1 MSLAIRPLKRAARQ
15 HAGRRIAIRS
25 VLYVIAFGGA
35 MVFALPLF
43 WTLVWSSWDTAGI
56 FSYPPKF
63 LPGHVF
69 ADNLTGL
76 GNSIGAVRVTVNSLA
91 VAILSTA
98 GALFFSSLAGFA
110 FAKYRFRGRTVLFYL
125 MLTTLAFP
133 GQITYVPLFI
143 LMSHLNWINTY
154 QALIVP
160 FLVPALGVFLMRQSI
175 EAGVPDEM
183 LESARIDGASE
194 LRLFVQIVLP
204 TLLPSLAALAI
215 LLFSSRWNDLFWPLV
230 MARTNDMYTLPVAL
244 ATLIGQQS
252 QPYGQ
257 LMVGSAISTIPP
269 LVLFLSLQRYF
280 IKGITLGAIK

>member
-1 MSLAIRPLKRAARQ
+1 LLGTNLSGLQ
-15 HAGRRIAIRS
+15 DN
-25 VLYVIAFGGA
+25 VGA
-35 MVFALPLF
+35 LRVTF
-43 WTLVWSSWDTAGI
+43 
-56 FSYPPKF
+56 
-63 LPGHVF
+63 
-69 ADNLTGL
+69 
-76 GNSIGAVRVTVNSLA
+76 NSIVVAGLA
-91 VAILSTA
+91 TA
-98 GALFFSSLAGFA
+98 GALFFTSLAGFA

-143 LMSHLNWINTY
+143 IMSHLNWINTY

-175 EAGVPDEM
+175 EAGVPDEL
-183 LESARIDGASE
+183 LESARIDGAGE

-244 ATLIGQQS
+244 ATLIGQMN

-257 LMVGSAISTIPP
+257 LMAGSAIAIIPP
-269 LVLFLSLQRYF
+269 LVLFVSLQRYF
-280 IKGITLGAIK
+280 IQGITLGALK

>member
-1 MSLAIRPLKRAARQ
+1 VSSIVQPPRSRARHIAWQRWGIRT
-15 HAGRRIAIRS
+15 
-25 VLYVIAFGGA
+25 VLYLVAFSGAIA
-35 MVFALPLF
+35 FALPLY
-43 WTLVWSSWDTAGI
+43 WTLIWGTWDNAGI
-56 FSYPPKF
+56 FSFPPKF
-63 LPGHVF
+63 VPGTF
-69 ADNLTGL
+69 LGANLSGL
-76 GNSIGAVRVTVNSLA
+76 QDSVGVLRVAFNSLVVA
-91 VAILSTA
+91 VLSTA

-110 FAKYRFRGRTVLFYL
+110 FAKYRFRGRTILFYL

-143 LMSHLNWINTY
+143 IMANLNWLNTY

-183 LESARIDGASE
+183 LESGRMDGASE
-194 LRLFVQIVLP
+194 LRIFVQIVWP

-230 MARTNDMYTLPVAL
+230 VARTNDMYTLPVAL
-244 ATLIGQQS
+244 TTLIGQLY

-257 LMVGSAISTIPP
+257 LMIGSAITTIPP
-269 LVLFLSLQRYF
+269 LLLFMALQRYF
-280 IKGITLGAIK
+280 IQGITLGAIK

>member
-1 MSLAIRPLKRAARQ
+1 VSSTVQPPRSRA
-15 HAGRRIAIRS
+15 RRIAWPRWGIRT
-25 VLYVIAFGGA
+25 VLYLVAFGGA
-35 MVFALPLF
+35 IAFALPLY
-43 WTLVWSSWDTAGI
+43 WTLIWGTWDNAGI

-63 LPGHVF
+63 APGTLLGT
-69 ADNLTGL
+69 NLSGL
-76 GNSIGAVRVTVNSLA
+76 QASVGVLRVTFNSVV
-91 VAILSTA
+91 VAALSTA

-110 FAKYRFRGRTVLFYL
+110 FAKYHFRGRTILFYL

-143 LMSHLNWINTY
+143 IMSNLNWLNTY

-183 LESARIDGASE
+183 LESARMDGASE
-194 LRLFVQIVLP
+194 LRIFVQIVWP

-215 LLFSSRWNDLFWPLV
+215 LLFASRWNDLFWPLV
-230 MARTNDMYTLPVAL
+230 VARTNDMYTLPVAL
-244 ATLIGQQS
+244 TTLIGQMY

-257 LMVGSAISTIPP
+257 LMVGSAIATIPP

-280 IKGITLGAIK
+280 IQGITLGAIK

>member
-1 MSLAIRPLKRAARQ
+1 VSSTVQPSHSRA
-15 HAGRRIAIRS
+15 RRIAWQRWGTRA
-25 VLYVIAFGGA
+25 VLYLVAFGGA
-35 MVFALPLF
+35 IAFALPLY
-43 WTLVWSSWDTAGI
+43 WTLIWGTWDNAGI
-56 FSYPPKF
+56 FSFPPKF
-63 LPGHVF
+63 GPGTF
-69 ADNLTGL
+69 LGTNLSGL
-76 GNSIGAVRVTVNSLA
+76 QASVGVVRVAFNSIVVAV
-91 VAILSTA
+91 LSTA

-110 FAKYRFRGRTVLFYL
+110 FAKYRFRGRTILFYL

-143 LMSHLNWINTY
+143 IMANLNWLNTY

-183 LESARIDGASE
+183 LESGRMDGASE
-194 LRLFVQIVLP
+194 LRIFVQIVWP

-230 MARTNDMYTLPVAL
+230 VARTNDMYTLPVAL
-244 ATLIGQQS
+244 TTLIGQLY

-257 LMVGSAISTIPP
+257 LMIGSAITTIPP
-269 LVLFLSLQRYF
+269 LLLFMALQRYF
-280 IKGITLGAIK
+280 IQGITLGAIK